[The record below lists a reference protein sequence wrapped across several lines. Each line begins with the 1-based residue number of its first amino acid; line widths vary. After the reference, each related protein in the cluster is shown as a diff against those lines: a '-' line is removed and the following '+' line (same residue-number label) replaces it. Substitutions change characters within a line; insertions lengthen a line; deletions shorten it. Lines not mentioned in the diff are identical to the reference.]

1 MAAFIGKHR
10 EMYSVAPIFR
20 TPQFAL
26 STYRDRPAI
35 AGDPDRARSDAAVSV
50 MIGEAWGPLET
61 PPCLIP

>member
-10 EMYSVAPIFR
+10 EMYSVEPISL
-20 TPQFAL
+20 TPQFAP
-26 STYRDRPAI
+26 STYRDRRAI
-35 AGDPDRARSDAAVSV
+35 AGDPDRSRLYAAVSV